1 MSELF
6 YRRFE
11 MQVKPS
17 MRKLRRLKRRDY
29 RYDKWAWEISDN
41 MLYQDHINVEEVDCV
56 DVVVPADRLK
66 ELEELLTFYEKM
78 EREWRHHDDVVNR
91 LKTESLQRIR
101 NPVVQKAY
109 DQYQTLLNLCWQNV

>member
-11 MQVKPS
+11 MQVNPS

-29 RYDKWAWEISDN
+29 RYDKWGYEISDA
-41 MLYQDHINVEEVDCV
+41 MLYQDHINIEEVDCV

-66 ELEELLTFYEKM
+66 EMEELLTFYEKM
-78 EREWRHHDDVVNR
+78 ERKWRHHDDVVNR

-109 DQYQTLLNLCWQNV
+109 DQYQTLLNLCWQDV